1 MPLPHF
7 QEAHI
12 NSPFLA
18 KTLPVTWQTQDMSP
32 QTQPGHQRPSQEQP
46 SRPQPSHQLP
56 ELIGRVRHVRT
67 GPVVTQKW
75 SGREISTGAAKS
87 PRTGRVIVAENGL
100 DGDAQGNL
108 RVHGG
113 PNKAM
118 CCYPFEFMAQ
128 WAADGFD
135 LPEGAFFENLTLEG
149 LPDQV
154 VCLGDIFELNDLTVQ
169 VTQPRRPCATVS
181 ARWSDRR
188 LPRLMQ
194 SKSRSGYYL
203 RVLHPGTIAE
213 GDTMRLAKRLPS
225 AVSVAETNRVMNI
238 DRQDIEGIHR
248 LLAAPELPERWRATL
263 YRRLNGEFEDD
274 TARLSKP

>member
-7 QEAHI
+7 QKAHI

-18 KTLPVTWQTQDMSP
+18 KTLPVTWQTQNMSP
-32 QTQPGHQRPSQEQP
+32 QTQPSQEQP
-46 SRPQPSHQLP
+46 SHPQPSHQLP
-56 ELIGRVRHVRT
+56 ELIGRVRRVRT
-67 GPVVTQKW
+67 GPAVTQKW
-75 SGREISTGAAKS
+75 SGREISTGAAKA
-87 PRTGRVIVAENGL
+87 PRADRVIATENGL

-108 RVHGG
+108 KVHGG

-118 CCYPFEFMAQ
+118 CCYPLEFMAQ

-135 LPEGAFFENLTLEG
+135 LPEGAFFENLTLED

-154 VCLGDIFELNDLTVQ
+154 VYLGDIFELNDLTVQ

-213 GDTMRLAKRLPS
+213 GDTMRLVKRLPN

-263 YRRLNGEFEDD
+263 QRRLEGQLEED
-274 TARLSKP
+274 TARLGNP

>member
-7 QEAHI
+7 QKAHI

-18 KTLPVTWQTQDMSP
+18 KTLPVTWQTQNMSP
-32 QTQPGHQRPSQEQP
+32 QTQPSHQRPSH
-46 SRPQPSHQLP
+46 PQPSHQLP
-56 ELIGRVRHVRT
+56 ELIGRVRRVRT
-67 GPVVTQKW
+67 GPAVTQKW
-75 SGREISTGAAKS
+75 SGREISTGAAKA
-87 PRTGRVIVAENGL
+87 PRADRVIATENGL

-108 RVHGG
+108 KVHGG

-118 CCYPFEFMAQ
+118 CCYPLEFMAQ

-135 LPEGAFFENLTLEG
+135 LPEGAFFENLTLED

-154 VCLGDIFELNDLTVQ
+154 VYLGDIFELNDLTVQ

-213 GDTMRLAKRLPS
+213 GDTMRLVKRLPN

-263 YRRLNGEFEDD
+263 QRRLEGQLEED
-274 TARLSKP
+274 TARLGNP

>member
-1 MPLPHF
+1 MPLLHF
-7 QEAHI
+7 QKAHT

-32 QTQPGHQRPSQEQP
+32 QTQPSHQRPS
-46 SRPQPSHQLP
+46 RQLP
-56 ELIGRVRHVRT
+56 ELIGRVRLVRT

-75 SGREISTGAAKS
+75 SGREISTGAVKA
-87 PRTGRVIVAENGL
+87 PHAGRVIATENGL

-108 RVHGG
+108 KVHGG

-154 VCLGDIFELNDLTVQ
+154 VYLGDIFELNDLTVQ

-203 RVLHPGTIAE
+203 RVLRPGTIAE
-213 GDTMRLAKRLPS
+213 GDTMRLVTRLPG

-263 YRRLNGEFEDD
+263 HRRLEGQLEDD
-274 TARLSKP
+274 TTRLGKP

>member
-1 MPLPHF
+1 M
-7 QEAHI
+7 I
-12 NSPFLA
+12 
-18 KTLPVTWQTQDMSP
+18 P
-32 QTQPGHQRPSQEQP
+32 QPQPSHQRPSHQRPSQEQP
-46 SRPQPSHQLP
+46 SHPQPSHQLP
-56 ELIGRVRHVRT
+56 ELIGRVRRVRT
-67 GPVVTQKW
+67 GPAVTQKW
-75 SGREISTGAAKS
+75 SGREISTGAAKA
-87 PRTGRVIVAENGL
+87 PRADRVIATENGL

-108 RVHGG
+108 KVHGG

-118 CCYPFEFMAQ
+118 CCYPLEFMAQ

-135 LPEGAFFENLTLEG
+135 LPEGAFFENLTLED

-154 VCLGDIFELNDLTVQ
+154 VYLGDIFELNDLTVQ

-213 GDTMRLAKRLPS
+213 GDTMRLVKRLPN

-263 YRRLNGEFEDD
+263 QRRLEGQLEED
-274 TARLSKP
+274 TARLGNP

>member
-1 MPLPHF
+1 
-7 QEAHI
+7 
-12 NSPFLA
+12 
-18 KTLPVTWQTQDMSP
+18 MSP
-32 QTQPGHQRPSQEQP
+32 QTQPSHQRPSHQRP
-46 SRPQPSHQLP
+46 SHPQPSHQLP
-56 ELIGRVRHVRT
+56 ELIGRVRRVRT
-67 GPVVTQKW
+67 GPAVTQKW
-75 SGREISTGAAKS
+75 SGREISTGAAKA
-87 PRTGRVIVAENGL
+87 PRADRVIATENGL

-108 RVHGG
+108 KVHGG

-118 CCYPFEFMAQ
+118 CCYPLEFMAQ

-135 LPEGAFFENLTLEG
+135 LPEGAFFENLTLED

-154 VCLGDIFELNDLTVQ
+154 VYLGDIFELNDLTVQ